1 MKVKIITSAYVM
13 FVVAVVV
20 VADSHAWH
28 GLLRPVRALPFG
40 DKAGHFVLMG
50 LLSLLVNLCLSCRR
64 VRLGG
69 LRPLSGSLVVSV
81 IVLLEEFSQLFVRT
95 RSFDPA
101 DLLFDFLGI
110 FLFGRLA
117 CRLVRPRPGPAFSR

>member
-1 MKVKIITSAYVM
+1 MKVKIITVAYVL
-13 FVVAVVV
+13 FVAAVDV
-20 VADSHAWH
+20 VADSRAWH

-40 DKAGHFVLMG
+40 DKAGHFILMG

-69 LRPLSGSLVVSV
+69 RSLLSGSLAVAVV
-81 IVLLEEFSQLFVRT
+81 VLLEECSQLFVRT
-95 RSFDPA
+95 RSFDAA

-117 CRLVRPRPGPAFSR
+117 CRLARARGGPAFSR